1 MRLYN
6 KFIIKIISIKI
17 IKNLL
22 YINLMNPQ
30 KSFFNSI
37 IPSFLTN
44 NYLALPI
51 FPPTHYSIIND
62 TFNTL
67 KIKYPIC
74 LTVTKV
80 LYRPNTCSN
89 YFCKSC
95 LNTWMNIKKICPI
108 CRRTFN
114 EIYKI

>member
-67 KIKYPIC
+67 KIKCPIC
-74 LTVTKV
+74 LTDTKV
-80 LYRPNTCSN
+80 LYRPNTCSH
-89 YFCKSC
+89 YFCKTC